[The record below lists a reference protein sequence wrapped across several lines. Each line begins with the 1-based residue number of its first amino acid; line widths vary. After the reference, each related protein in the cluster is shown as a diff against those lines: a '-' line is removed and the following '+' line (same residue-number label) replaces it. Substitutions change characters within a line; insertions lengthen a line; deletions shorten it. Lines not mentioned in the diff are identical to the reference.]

1 MVRGVW
7 NLAWSTGL
15 GGLAVTLLRRQR
27 ERILFVLRWGRLP
40 FEAGPTADDNLIVR
54 SLKTEPAALT
64 DQKAPTPARLGW
76 THRTDALFFPC
87 SFLRVFFFRGT
98 RVRKIDG

>member
-1 MVRGVW
+1 MVRGMW

-15 GGLAVTLLRRQR
+15 GVLAVTLLRRQR

-54 SLKTEPAALT
+54 SLKTKPAALT
-64 DQKAPTPARLGW
+64 DQKTPAPARLEW
-76 THRTDALFFPC
+76 TRRPTRSACF
-87 SFLRVFFFRGT
+87 VFSAGLVRG
-98 RVRKIDG
+98 RG